1 MGDFLKM
8 VSRLCGEGTTV
19 ICMKGPKWQDELQ
32 ALHTC
37 SPAVNLQHVSTMEQL
52 LPFSFARRA
61 LLTFA
66 R

>member
-1 MGDFLKM
+1 L
-8 VSRLCGEGTTV
+8 
-19 ICMKGPKWQDELQ
+19 
-32 ALHTC
+32 
-37 SPAVNLQHVSTMEQL
+37 TMEQL